1 MTMYLPN
8 RDIRPTG
15 YEAGEFLE
23 PPSFGAATDPDGS
36 TSNDPHGGRP
46 DTELQFLRA
55 LDEETASIAGDVLQV
70 GSNVWAIHGSIP
82 VDGEVLLAEFD
93 SLDQATRLLASFS
106 RTMGHD
112 ESR

>member
-1 MTMYLPN
+1 MSMYLSNP
-8 RDIRPTG
+8 DPHPTG
-15 YEAGEFLE
+15 YEPAEFIE

-93 SLDQATRLLASFS
+93 SLDQATRLLGELS